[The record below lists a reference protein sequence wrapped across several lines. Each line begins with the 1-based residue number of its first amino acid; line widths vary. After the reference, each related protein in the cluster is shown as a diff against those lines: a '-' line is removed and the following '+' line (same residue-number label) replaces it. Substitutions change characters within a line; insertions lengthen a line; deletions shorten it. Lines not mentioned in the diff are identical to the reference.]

1 MASAMV
7 PAIYDPTLADSKL
20 SVATEDAYEM
30 CRRLARE
37 EGVFVGPSAGAN
49 VFAALQVAREGPEP
63 ATIVTVLPDGG
74 SKYLSGDLWRAT

>member
-1 MASAMV
+1 MLG
-7 PAIYDPTLADSKL
+7 LAVFLQPVGEDQSRPVIVRVVDDSL
-20 SVATEDAYEM
+20 
-30 CRRLARE
+30 E